1 MSDVF
6 GVEEEPSDETP
17 AEREAR
23 LATEIALDPVTQEF
37 VDTLVDKLVL
47 FTNHLSGHPF
57 YPYQEPFA
65 RRLFES
71 LIIGDGALITA
82 LFSRQSGKS
91 ETVANCVA
99 TGMIMLPR
107 LAKAYPALLEK
118 FKEGLWVGAFAP
130 VDEQADTLHGRIVT
144 RLTSERAMQ
153 VMADPEISERIT
165 AQGRVLRLSCGSEV
179 RKTTAHP
186 RASIEGRTYHL
197 ILIDECQGADNT
209 VVNKSILPMATK
221 TKGTKVFTGTPS
233 YTKNVFYNTIQQNK
247 RKLTRRGVLR
257 TNHFEADWVEVG
269 KHNREYKEAVQLEM
283 LRLGEDSDEFR
294 LSYKIQWLLE
304 KGMFVTGGRLEEL
317 GDDTMNGLVR
327 EYHRTPIVV
336 GIDCGR
342 KQDRT
347 IVTAVFV
354 DWDHPDQ
361 FGYFHHRVLNWLDL
375 EGQDWEE
382 QYFRIMD
389 FLRSYSVWKVG
400 IDTNGLGD
408 VVAGRLRRLMPD
420 IEFMDLGSSKGEQSV
435 RWKYL
440 RELLGRG
447 MISWPAGS
455 AVRQTKVWRRFRQEM
470 EDLEIEFNGP
480 YVIGKAPKAADAH
493 DDYPDSLSM
502 ACILSVQEEEQHV
515 EQSSNFLYG
524 KPNRRELE

>member
-1 MSDVF
+1 MDHMKWDA
-6 GVEEEPSDETP
+6 GEAEQLDETP

-23 LATEIALDPVTQEF
+23 LATEIKLDPTTQAF
-37 VDTLVDKLVL
+37 VDKLVDNLVL

-71 LIIGDGALITA
+71 LIIGDGALLTA
-82 LFSRQSGKS
+82 LFCRQSGKS

-99 TGMIMLPR
+99 TAMIMFPR
-107 LAKAYPALLEK
+107 LAKAYPKLMGK
-118 FKEGLWVGAFAP
+118 FDEGLWVGAFAP
-130 VDEQADTLHGRIVT
+130 VDEQADTLYGRIVT
-144 RLTSERAMQ
+144 RLTSDRAQQ
-153 VMADPEISERIT
+153 VMSDPEINEKIT
-165 AQGRVLRLSCGSEV
+165 AKGRVLKLSCGSEV

-197 ILIDECQGADNT
+197 ILIDECQGAERI

-247 RKLTRRGVLR
+247 RNLTKRGITR
-257 TNHFEADWVEVG
+257 QNHFEADWIEVG
-269 KHNREYKEAVQLEM
+269 KYNPEYKEAAQLEM
-283 LRLGEDSDEFR
+283 LRMGEDSDEFR
-294 LSYKIQWLLE
+294 MSYRIQWLLE
-304 KGMFVTGGRLEEL
+304 KGMFITGARLEEL
-317 GDDTMNGLVR
+317 GDNSMRSLIRN
-327 EYHRTPIVV
+327 YYRTPIVV

-347 IVTAVFV
+347 IATAVFV

-375 EGQDWEE
+375 EGMDWEE

-389 FLRSYSVWKVG
+389 FLRQYKVWKVG
-400 IDTNGLGD
+400 VDTNGLGD
-408 VVAGRLRRLMPD
+408 VVISRLRRLMPD
-420 IEFMDLGSSKGEQSV
+420 IDFIDLGSSKGEQSV

-440 RELLGRG
+440 RALLDRG
-447 MISWPAGS
+447 CISWPA
-455 AVRQTKVWRRFRQEM
+455 APEVRQTKVWRRFRQEM
-470 EDLEIEFNGP
+470 EDLEIDFTGP
-480 YVIGKAPKAADAH
+480 YVTGHAPKLADAH

-502 ACILSVQEEEQHV
+502 ACILSQQEEEQIV
-515 EQSSNFLYG
+515 EQSTNFLYARS
-524 KPNRRELE
+524 NA